1 MSPQFL
7 SSFQC
12 HLFHSRHKRTLVSM
26 CVISFSELHRASIY
40 LTKVGPGKQER

>member
-7 SSFQC
+7 SSFKC
-12 HLFHSRHKRTLVSM
+12 HLFHSRHKRTLVM
-26 CVISFSELHRASIY
+26 VCVLFSELHGASIY